1 MVKNDVL
8 YPQQLAQLEKAKGEL
23 RALVMLNYDSSAIGG
38 GEKYGELKPL
48 VENFIK
54 ELENHF

>member
-23 RALVMLNYDSSAIGG
+23 RALVMLHFDASVGG
-38 GEKYGELKPL
+38 GDKYKELKPM
-48 VENFIK
+48 VEDFIK
-54 ELENHF
+54 ELENHCG